1 MPNAVKWIANVGK
14 SLGYSMIDELKT
26 LNPTLKAFK
35 EDNEDFAKSLYTT
48 VNSKDIKEANN
59 KLSENQYFKLAKDAI
74 DNLKSDIKTGKLY
87 NREREKKAEA
97 SMFGMDFDFNF
108 DDADFGFDDDNDDTT
123 DFNFSSEENTQEA
136 IMESAKSINKTAD
149 LVGEKASMAI
159 SNAVVGSSEF
169 IVKSGRKNTKAIF
182 DQNNVLYSKIHAD
195 LGTINTNI
203 TSIIEFAKEATVP
216 HYNNSATFYTTMTT
230 KIEETNSLL
239 KELVDMQKEVYGK
252 KNKSYSSD
260 FKPNNYSNIVN
271 SNGTPNLS
279 AFFENAKNNINDKLG
294 LLTGAL
300 DMITGTGMQ
309 SLLTASPGKLLT
321 NGLIKL
327 LTPKDLKEAFKDF
340 NNTLSGVFANM
351 LIKMNE
357 NKNSVDGGIKGL
369 LASIFGTDEHL
380 KTGIS
385 THNYKKDAVPFD
397 GITRK
402 AITEVIPTYLSKIL
416 SVLSNENE
424 TRYDYEQ
431 GRFVSL
437 EDIKKQFKDI
447 TSANSRMAA
456 YDMNSA
462 MMELANKTVK
472 FDKDQN
478 GNFITED
485 QFRRDLQAFFE
496 YQYRKAKIFNGRK
509 DNINPATYGMKG
521 GQKSEISARL
531 IKDLWN
537 GLPNS
542 ERMKLAGEILDQ
554 RKSQSQAMRQIELEG
569 DSVLLNLFN
578 DSGANKFSAFNKKA
592 DGMKDDAHAA
602 SAKYT
607 GNVVSILNDIR
618 KEVSYI
624 RTYGVGGNV
633 RYKYKKDNKVSNNI
647 DFDKFNPY
655 EDNTPLQEETTTYY
669 SSSYVGMVDKDGKPL
684 PPIEKKDGETQEEFE
699 ARVRE
704 RIKAGNKSKN
714 GKKIIEDLMDATTS
728 GGTLKA
734 IFKNINTILQSPA
747 NFLTTIIRKADE
759 SVFDLVFGENGSK
772 ENKGILYDIS
782 AGIRKTFS
790 NVDEWLK
797 DNIFEPLKEKL
808 TVDNLKTGISKIF
821 GLFGLDYDAISATA
835 KEFIDETKSKI
846 TKKLFGEK
854 DKDGKRIENG
864 LFGKFIDDTKKSL
877 MDSLGWVKGTVNEA
891 AEWMGLKG
899 VYNEEGL
906 KKKKRKDTAIALEK
920 RLKEEEKKKREQSES
935 DDILVGQA
943 ALGIKRVP
951 KTGVYALSQGEAV
964 IPPDYNPANIR
975 KRYKNEQAAIDK
987 YKKHGGISMLAPG
1000 SDPELAEEKQRKGSK
1015 YSTYEAKINK
1025 VKEIK
1030 DNIKFT
1036 KDDYEELPLLMGIG
1050 EELGKAFK
1058 VLKSFTG
1065 KITAN
1070 TQEAIDK
1077 EVSEETKEIVNTFI
1091 PQMKEYLPDIT
1102 AGAILGGGVSLLTG
1116 MIGGPILGA
1125 AVGAGTGLLVKSKT
1139 VQNLLFG
1146 EFDPESNEYKNGLL
1160 PKKVTEAITKYI
1172 PGMGKGA
1179 TLGGIVG
1186 LIPGGFGPVAGI
1198 ILGST
1203 AGFVAKNEKVYNALF
1218 GEESLLHDFPNK
1230 VKKALPKMGAGAV
1243 VGAVAGP
1250 FGIAT
1255 NLMLGSAVGFATDT
1269 NKFKDYFFGEEDEN
1283 GNRSGGLMDAVVNVV
1298 ADPIKNFVLDNTAD
1312 FREWFK
1318 NTVADNLSKFFNPL
1332 SNYVT
1337 HLMDNI
1343 SDFFKEKVYNKI
1355 INPMESRIK
1364 FILSPL
1370 GKAFNSLFDF
1380 GKGIADKTIG
1390 FIPRM
1395 IGNIGT
1401 NWTARQI
1408 KSGRAFNMTAQERL
1422 DYRDQNNIN
1431 DKKDKT
1437 RAMDETIAGLNLD
1450 QLSTIKDSVDFL
1462 NTSNSSARKNINK
1475 NTRLLNNSLKENTG
1489 SLNRKELKQL
1499 RKYLNDNKYAQA
1511 KAYISRLRSLDED
1524 TKTRLIEDI
1533 NNYGNEIAR
1542 SKYIRE
1548 GLNSKGKTKKEFQN
1562 EIAKN
1567 KSNLYSLGID
1577 LNNID
1582 LKDLSR
1588 LLNIEVENKSLL
1600 KESENINDDAYE
1612 ASKKTE
1618 EFQNNIIGNLND
1630 IIDQIK
1636 LLNQQLIGPGVDV
1649 GAQDPKKLQKDIRKA
1664 ERKADKF
1671 NNKRDKV
1678 QRKYDKEDEKLKKAI
1693 KKNQKNSISI
1703 DDLDSDEDSVEIEQ
1717 AARGLLGT
1725 PRNGLYALS
1734 KGEYVIP
1741 KLAEGTEDIVEKD
1754 KNDLNKNRS
1763 AVRLRLI
1770 DKLLQKEIADVDKS
1784 GKIGKLLLEDN
1795 NETQSTT
1802 EQVTEFYN
1810 GMPIKMY
1817 KDEKGDLH
1825 PDTSDS
1831 ETVET
1836 IKAREEDRTTQKGIL
1851 SSIKDVPGRIIEFFG
1866 GHRKDDKKKNNNLFA
1881 KILKIAGIAMVGT
1894 ALAPYIGKFFSET
1907 VVPVLGKL
1915 FNKVKDVL
1923 SDFKDGLLGKGDG
1936 EGLPELIGSKIR
1948 TGAIFITDWLS
1959 GSGEFKNKGLPN
1971 LLPDL
1976 IKNKIA
1982 PLLLNGFDYLMQ
1994 NVVPKAAELVV
2005 KALPS
2010 VLKGL
2015 WKGITGLG
2023 GVLLDAIT
2031 HKNVDPDDSYTIVGS
2046 SDVKIDNITKT
2057 NTSGIKYTPSS
2068 AWNLS
2073 GTINTDVGTFG
2084 SKTTKS
2090 GISVTDTGSTKV
2102 LDKNAD
2108 EFKELKAYN
2117 ETASNRIDKI
2127 KDQVN
2132 SNLNKVYTLNGKSYS
2147 LAEILNS
2154 DEIVAGVKED
2164 NSTGELKD
2172 IYGYQL
2178 LNYPELAAQ
2187 FGIDTS
2193 LSLTEREEQN
2203 KKEGYKTTKEYHP
2216 TLRPIHSIIT
2226 SALTGRPIREAI
2238 KNSKPAKKIGKAGEW
2253 VYNKTLGKSPIVG
2266 KFFKGAGK
2274 VAKVTSD
2281 IGGTAADLA
2290 SKYLPEYI
2298 VGSKR
2303 KNAATAKKVNKGIE
2317 IANNADEYL
2326 KKSTKGYKYGSVM
2339 DNSYAFLNSGDA
2351 YESGLDIVAD
2361 LGDATDPN
2369 SKISKAA
2376 KKFNNTKL
2384 ASKLDN
2390 YVSKLKNLI
2399 NKLFKENEVIS
2410 KILDILNV
2418 GENKVKT
2425 VTKAINDAG
2434 EKLAKE
2440 LGEKIIQKC
2449 SGTILE
2455 KAGTKI
2461 ASFLATGGLSLIA
2474 TAITSFTWGMY
2485 NADNIAQILTE
2496 DVDPMLRVVCGFFN
2510 AINEVYIVGGLIDS
2524 SLLFNLLINVLSAI
2538 TDKDIF
2544 NLDKLQEKAEN
2555 RRVEENAKRGTNMSL
2570 DDLNNENKV
2579 AYKTTK
2585 ELASYQLLP
2594 DGTMVPVIESKASGT
2609 PYITKSGLYALS
2621 EGEYVGKI
2629 PMLAEGTVPNIGSIK
2644 DNIKSS
2650 YTTNYLQDMYDY
2662 ASSGDDKFLIRLS
2675 DETDTTTKMVN
2686 LVAKRIFNPVYAMEK
2701 MQKSIIDK
2709 LSSETGDG
2717 DKVLEKFNKTLA
2729 DTNKYLTGKATMKNY
2744 WNDSLE
2750 NDTSMYGNMAKV
2762 MTTIHKTLLLPMIM
2776 TKSLFQNM
2784 SGQKG
2789 SGTVDAVS
2797 TNNNTTDTTTSDL
2810 NATTIDTKSSTTSK
2824 DSKKSTSI
2832 LGMAKNAVNTVKE
2845 KALSIGSTIVGGVK
2859 NLFGKGSYVGGG
2871 TEAPDVATPNVYNTK
2886 IYKYTN
2892 DPKVK
2897 SLTNT
2902 NISKLTLNR
2911 SSVGDNFVSQN
2922 NGDIANTK
2930 FNTRL
2935 DTTNQ
2940 TVSDSGCAPAVAT
2953 MVINSIRGKS
2963 AIDMNTAVKDA
2974 LQYKVPNS
2982 GVSSNYF
2989 DDEFSKYGISTEYIS
3004 NDNPNDINK
3013 SAIVKAINENRPTI
3027 LLGQDSDNNNKSKS
3041 PFGPNPH
3048 YVVAESISK
3057 DGKYIYIN
3065 DPESKTPRTRYS
3077 LKDILPKVKVGITT
3091 FIGRKVRQ
3099 ASNKLKMYIGGA
3111 KTQVKASSGDYIGRH
3126 VKQFESG
3133 NRGPNCV
3140 GSCGNDGGCSYG
3152 TYQMVY
3158 KYNGQPG
3165 SAQYFWNQ
3173 YYASKYGNQSSV
3185 QDLKTK
3191 WLNAVKEEGED
3202 AFFVKEWQYILDN
3215 YYKAALLNI
3224 RAKGF
3229 DPDTY
3234 SRAMQECIWS
3244 WAVHRGAGGCVSEF
3258 AKVLAQFSDPMNVD
3272 EVTLLNACYDQRA
3285 AELNG
3290 GAWSS
3295 ISTGRYGTGSD
3306 SERAKILSL
3315 VGQSPI
3321 DYTAPDGVLSDGSSP
3336 GSDSSETTSNSGE
3349 KSIIDIIL
3357 SPFDALAKSYKLIG
3371 DTTTTTTSGSDS
3383 TQYNSDG
3390 ISGTVSSN
3398 QEIAQKQVKVVSQ
3411 MNSVY
3416 GKLKYAQDNAK
3427 YPGSRDPDTGSG
3439 DCSSTVQWAYKKAL
3453 GVDVGGWSGGQKDSS
3468 NTYIVDK
3475 GNNASGKPN
3484 ESNLQLGDILL
3495 YGTDAGA
3502 HAEMYSGNGQVLT
3515 HGDPAKLGPTFA
3527 SLTRRNDYWGA
3538 KRLNQFKSTGTS
3550 TFSGSGSGIG
3560 RGSFVSQ
3567 LDPKYASKEF
3577 NIPGDTTKQTIGDSG
3592 CAPAAATMVLNDVFG
3607 NGSGMLDSTKLAL
3620 KYKQNN
3626 DGVSSDYFKDI
3637 YSRNGLNT
3645 NYYNRKEQVTSDL
3658 RNGKDVVLLGSDK
3671 TNTSKTNSPFGPNP
3685 HYVVASGMSR
3695 DGKSITIKD
3704 PESRSPKKYNTRKI
3718 LDSTK
3723 LGIGYGSGL
3732 KKLKS
3737 KLRKFVGRGFGQ
3749 FSGILYVGDS
3759 RTDMMKDCISE
3770 DGVYFIASVG
3780 AGLSWLKNNA
3790 ASQIKAKIK
3799 EDPNLAIVFNFGVND
3814 LYNSSNYI
3822 KWYTQFEQE
3831 NPDAKIYFM
3840 SVNPVDKDPDGYATD
3855 AGVQKFNT
3863 AMQSHFGGKYLDVY
3877 SYLKSS
3883 GYKTTDG
3890 LHYDDDT
3897 SKKIHERVKELLG
3910 GVSTSTTSST
3920 TTTTSFLDSIMGVMG
3935 NLASAYGLTIKTS
3948 DSNNTNSTGNT
3959 SIGPGS
3965 TFPTYNL
3972 TDSQLNDVATC
3983 ITGETGGN
3991 DLFASMQEASQM
4003 ANLNEVT
4010 YGKSNTGDNLYNTLH
4025 GGWYASSSWS
4035 RGVTD
4040 IAKQAAKSVLVEGKR
4055 TLPRYVTEHDTF
4067 PMDIVNAK
4075 DRSEYKLG
4083 DPVSNRYGSNYKF
4096 YDFFGQNKDGDI
4108 SGYFQKD
4115 YDKYSGDQPW
4125 SVGSGSGLFSNRYLK
4140 SNTGRGSED
4149 VLSALSKY
4157 TEQLG
4162 TTMQTVTTNGST
4174 TATKDDTSSLL
4185 KAIIKL
4191 LAQIVDN
4198 TQDVSEIVEILS
4210 KIVNIQSD
4218 STKAGAKQDLTNLKS
4233 QLVNKLNNY
4242 NRSNT
4247 GSDNL
4252 SVLMDSIENLAM
4264 E

>member
-26 LNPTLKAFK
+26 LNPTIKAFK

-149 LVGEKASMAI
+149 LVGEKTSIAI

-169 IVKSGRKNTKAIF
+169 IVKSGRKNTKALF

-357 NKNSVDGGIKGL
+357 NKNSIDGGIKGL

-385 THNYKKDAVPFD
+385 TYNYKKDAVPFD

-592 DGMKDDAHAA
+592 DDMKDDAHAA

-655 EDNTPLQEETTTYY
+655 EDNTPLQEETPTYY
-669 SSSYVGMVDKDGKPL
+669 SSSYVGMVDKDGKPI

-704 RIKAGNKSKN
+704 RIKAGDKSKN
-714 GKKIIEDLMDATTS
+714 IKKIIGDLMDATTS

-899 VYNEEGL
+899 VYNEKGL
-906 KKKKRKDTAIALEK
+906 KKKRTKDTAIALEK

-1091 PQMKEYLPDIT
+1091 PQIKEYLPDIT

-1318 NTVADNLSKFFNPL
+1318 NTVVDNLSKFFDPL

-1355 INPMESRIK
+1355 ITPMESRIK

-1548 GLNSKGKTKKEFQN
+1548 GLNSKGKAKKEFQN

-1741 KLAEGTEDIVEKD
+1741 KLAEGTEGRKKSSIISKF
-1754 KNDLNKNRS
+1754 
-1763 AVRLRLI
+1763 I
-1770 DKLLQKEIADVDKS
+1770 DKLLNRKS
-1784 GKIGKLLLEDN
+1784 EEEH
-1795 NETQSTT
+1795 ETQ
-1802 EQVTEFYN
+1802 FYN

-1817 KDEKGDLH
+1817 RDNNGDVH

-1836 IKAREEDRTTQKGIL
+1836 IKAREEDRETQKGIL
-1851 SSIKDVPGRIIEFFG
+1851 SSFKDTFGKIKDFLGLN
-1866 GHRKDDKKKNNNLFA
+1866 KDKSEKKENLLQKILNVAFKAALISAGA
-1881 KILKIAGIAMVGT
+1881 KIFVDKVWPVIKKPLSEFKNGLLEGLFGKADGKGGLADKIG
-1894 ALAPYIGKFFSET
+1894 ET
-1907 VVPVLGKL
+1907 VGSGLS
-1915 FNKVKDVL
+1915 KVKD
-1923 SDFKDGLLGKGDG
+1923 
-1936 EGLPELIGSKIR
+1936 
-1948 TGAIFITDWLS
+1948 
-1959 GSGEFKNKGLPN
+1959 
-1971 LLPDL
+1971 
-1976 IKNKIA
+1976 
-1982 PLLLNGFDYLMQ
+1982 
-1994 NVVPKAAELVV
+1994 
-2005 KALPS
+2005 
-2010 VLKGL
+2010 
-2015 WKGITGLG
+2015 
-2023 GVLLDAIT
+2023 
-2031 HKNVDPDDSYTIVGS
+2031 TIVGGIPILINGIESLTSKVVPYILESFIGNIPGILGGIFKGFKKLGGWITDAIFHRKS
-2046 SDVKIDNITKT
+2046 SQGDDAFEDTFGGIKSVSTTGDTGGYKPSSSWSITGRT
-2057 NTSGIKYTPSS
+2057 WTSGISDTKIS
-2068 AWNLS
+2068 
-2073 GTINTDVGTFG
+2073 TIDDAGNDVQNIQTTM
-2084 SKTTKS
+2084 SDDKTTSKN
-2090 GISVTDTGSTKV
+2090 V
-2102 LDKNAD
+2102 LDAVDNTISGKSSGP
-2108 EFKELKAYN
+2108 KAYT
-2117 ETASNRIDKI
+2117 ETASNR
-2127 KDQVN
+2127 
-2132 SNLNKVYTLNGKSYS
+2132 LNKYKDSINK
-2147 LAEILNS
+2147 IL
-2154 DEIVAGVKED
+2154 D
-2164 NSTGELKD
+2164 NNITIENKDTGEKKNTTVYDLLND
-2172 IYGYQL
+2172 SNTVVAYAPYENADGTISQIPIVGSEL
-2178 LNYPELAAQ
+2178 LNYSKQAENIL
-2187 FGIDTS
+2187 GINTG
-2193 LSLTEREEQN
+2193 LTDEERE
-2203 KKEGYKTTKEYHP
+2203 
-2216 TLRPIHSIIT
+2216 
-2226 SALTGRPIREAI
+2226 
-2238 KNSKPAKKIGKAGEW
+2238 
-2253 VYNKTLGKSPIVG
+2253 
-2266 KFFKGAGK
+2266 
-2274 VAKVTSD
+2274 
-2281 IGGTAADLA
+2281 
-2290 SKYLPEYI
+2290 
-2298 VGSKR
+2298 
-2303 KNAATAKKVNKGIE
+2303 
-2317 IANNADEYL
+2317 
-2326 KKSTKGYKYGSVM
+2326 
-2339 DNSYAFLNSGDA
+2339 
-2351 YESGLDIVAD
+2351 
-2361 LGDATDPN
+2361 
-2369 SKISKAA
+2369 KAA
-2376 KKFNNTKL
+2376 KEAGYDNGDTLSNPTTKDPL
-2384 ASKLDN
+2384 LRTVRASIKTFITGNGPSDL
-2390 YVSKLKNLI
+2390 L
-2399 NKLFKENEVIS
+2399 NKLS
-2410 KILDILNV
+2410 KNQ
-2418 GENKVKT
+2418 
-2425 VTKAINDAG
+2425 
-2434 EKLAKE
+2434 AKKGAE
-2440 LGEKIIQKC
+2440 SLLK
-2449 SGTILE
+2449 SPT
-2455 KAGTKI
+2455 
-2461 ASFLATGGLSLIA
+2461 TGGLSTISSLYHFAKSGVYKAGSVVTGLPNTLRNKVLSNIDNYTVDKLAKSASEKSAKLLQNVNKEAAEETAKASKNIIVKLA
-2474 TAITSFTWGMY
+2474 TK
-2485 NADNIAQILTE
+2485 LK
-2496 DVDPMLRVVCGFFN
+2496 N
-2510 AINEVYIVGGLIDS
+2510 AIVNFFKES
-2524 SLLFNLLINVLSAI
+2524 SLAKKVASCFGKNFDKELVKGGQEVGEKLSEKVIEEGTKDATSLAAKIGANIPVISILFNLASFEQGYSSAPNIAHVLADDCTTAIKVLCGICNVISDALPFGLGLFI
-2538 TDKDIF
+2538 TPDFILEVLTGVF
-2544 NLDKLQEKAEN
+2544 NVFTKGDALGLNELQKKAEKEISKMTN
-2555 RRVEENAKRGTNMSL
+2555 KLGAKYTLEDYNKEYASNIDEYNAARAQGQFKYGTDTDAVNKYIEENLSKNNTAGAKKLTEKEQEDSTRKSDTYNY
-2570 DDLNNENKV
+2570 LNQLAEERMAKYPKW
-2579 AYKTTK
+2579 ASKDK
-2585 ELASYQLLP
+2585 EE
-2594 DGTMVPVIESKASGT
+2594 VIRLIAAEQGLVGQYATGT
-2609 PYITKSGLYALS
+2609 PYVPKSGLYALS

-2629 PMLAEGTVPNIGSIK
+2629 PMLAEGTIK
-2644 DNIKSS
+2644 DNINSS
-2650 YTTNYLQDMYDY
+2650 YTTKYLQDMYDY
-2662 ASSGDDKFLIRLS
+2662 ASSGDDKFLTRLS

-2701 MQKSIIDK
+2701 MQQYIINK
-2709 LSSETGDG
+2709 LSDETGDG

-2729 DTNKYLTGKATMKNY
+2729 DTNKYLTGKSTMKNY

-2750 NDTSMYGNMAKV
+2750 DDTSMYGNMAKV

-2784 SGQKG
+2784 SGQEG

-2810 NATTIDTKSSTTSK
+2810 NATTIDNTSSTTN

-2832 LGMAKNAVNTVKE
+2832 LGMAKTAVNTVKE

-2859 NLFGKGSYVGGG
+2859 SFFGKGSYVGGG
-2871 TEAPDVATPNVYNTK
+2871 SEAPDIATPNVYNTK
-2886 IYKYTN
+2886 AYKYTDN
-2892 DPKVK
+2892 PKVK
-2897 SLTNT
+2897 SLTNAE
-2902 NISKLTLNR
+2902 ISKLTLDR
-2911 SSVGDNFVSQN
+2911 SPVGDNFVSQN
-2922 NGDIANTK
+2922 NGNIANTR
-2930 FNTRL
+2930 FNTSL
-2935 DTTNQ
+2935 DTANQ

-3013 SAIVKAINENRPTI
+3013 SAIVKAINESRPTI
-3027 LLGQDSDNNNKSKS
+3027 LLGQDSDNSNKSKS

-3592 CAPAAATMVLNDVFG
+3592 CAPAAATMVLNDIFG

-3626 DGVSSDYFKDI
+3626 DGVSSDYFQDI

-3704 PESRSPKKYNTRKI
+3704 PESRSPKKYNARKI
-3718 LDSTK
+3718 LDNTK

-3770 DGVYFIASVG
+3770 DGVYFIANVG

-4125 SVGSGSGLFSNRYLK
+4125 SVGSGSGLFNNRYLK

-4162 TTMQTVTTNGST
+4162 TTMQTVTTNGSA

-4252 SVLMDSIENLAM
+4252 SALMDSIENLAM

>member
-14 SLGYSMIDELKT
+14 SLGYSMIDELKE
-26 LNPTLKAFK
+26 LNPTIKSFK
-35 EDNEDFAKSLYTT
+35 EDNEDFAKSLYSTIT
-48 VNSKDIKEANN
+48 SKDIKDGKE
-59 KLSENQYFKLAKDAI
+59 KLSENKYFKLAKDTI
-74 DNLKSDIKTGKLY
+74 DNLKNDIKTGKLY
-87 NREREKKAEA
+87 NKEREEKAMDKAA
-97 SMFGMDFDFNF
+97 SEWLGF
-108 DDADFGFDDDNDDTT
+108 DDSDFGFGGDDDT
-123 DFNFSSEENTQEA
+123 DIDLGFDEDVEES
-136 IMESAKSINKTAD
+136 IDESTKSINRTAD
-149 LVGEKASMAI
+149 LVGEKASMAV
-159 SNAVVGSSEF
+159 SKAVVGSSEF
-169 IVKSGRKNTKAIF
+169 IVKSGRQNTKVLF
-182 DQNNVLYSKIHAD
+182 DQNNVLYSKIHSD
-195 LGTINTNI
+195 MGTINTNI
-203 TSIIEFAKEATVP
+203 TSILEFAKEATVP

-239 KELVDMQKEVYGK
+239 KELVDMQKELYKKEDSSYGSNGRKFSDITGAEGTPIIESYLDLIK
-252 KNKSYSSD
+252 KN
-260 FKPNNYSNIVN
+260 I
-271 SNGTPNLS
+271 
-279 AFFENAKNNINDKLG
+279 KNNSYLD
-294 LLTGAL
+294 LLNMGMDMGVGAS
-300 DMITGTGMQ
+300 I
-309 SLLTASPGKLLT
+309 SSNPGKFIT
-321 NGLIKL
+321 DFIVKGVI
-327 LTPKDLKEAFKDF
+327 PGYLKEAMKDF
-340 NNTLSGVFANM
+340 NKTLSGVFANLM
-351 LIKMNE
+351 LKITNG
-357 NKNSVDGGIKGL
+357 DGLI
-369 LASIFGTDEHL
+369 SEIFGIDNSL
-380 KTGIS
+380 KTGLS
-385 THNYKKDAVPFD
+385 TSQYNKEAVPFD

-402 AITEVIPTYLSKIL
+402 SIVEVIPTYLSKIL
-416 SVLSNENE
+416 AAVTNQKE
-424 TRYDYEQ
+424 TRYDYAN
-431 GRFVSL
+431 GRFVSMD
-437 EDIKKQFKDI
+437 DIRRNYKDI
-447 TSANSRMAA
+447 TSDNARYAFSDIRGKMIDKAA
-456 YDMNSA
+456 RYD
-462 MMELANKTVK
+462 
-472 FDKDQN
+472 FDKDDK
-478 GNFITED
+478 GNFITKE
-485 QFRRDLQAFFE
+485 QFEKNMQEFFE
-496 YQYRKAKIFNGRK
+496 YQYKNAKVFNDRKERLDASTYELSGGAK
-509 DNINPATYGMKG
+509 A
-521 GQKSEISARL
+521 EISAKL
-531 IKDLWN
+531 IQDLWKS
-537 GLPNS
+537 LPNNDKMKMAQEIIS
-542 ERMKLAGEILDQ
+542 KRESQTTDMLNKERKGDAVELA
-554 RKSQSQAMRQIELEG
+554 
-569 DSVLLNLFN
+569 LFN
-578 DSGANKFSAFNKKA
+578 NSTKAFQGDKNKNNYDPLKVAT
-592 DGMKDDAHAA
+592 
-602 SAKYT
+602 KY
-607 GNVVSILNDIR
+607 NSSILNVLVDIR

-624 RTYGVGGNV
+624 RQFGIKPRYTLNDSLGENDFTKFTPYAEEKESPEKEYTFSTY
-633 RYKYKKDNKVSNNI
+633 D
-647 DFDKFNPY
+647 
-655 EDNTPLQEETTTYY
+655 T
-669 SSSYVGMVDKDGKPL
+669 
-684 PPIEKKDGETQEEFE
+684 IEKKEDEEVDDYLSRTASEIRQDE
-699 ARVRE
+699 ARKQRDNRKKGPIE
-704 RIKAGNKSKN
+704 SFLGIFTNNKSVQDT
-714 GKKIIEDLMDATTS
+714 GKTVDNIINSPFKLITS
-728 GGTLKA
+728 A
-734 IFKNINTILQSPA
+734 IK
-747 NFLTTIIRKADE
+747 KADE
-759 SVFDLVFGENGSK
+759 AVYDLVFGK
-772 ENKGILYDIS
+772 EDNDPEHAGILKRIGKGIKD
-782 AGIRKTFS
+782 TFD
-790 NVDEWLK
+790 NVNTWLNE
-797 DNIFEPLKEKL
+797 NIFEPLKEKL
-808 TVDNLKTGISKIF
+808 SKENIKSAMKKFFGFFGVDIEKVGKGI
-821 GLFGLDYDAISATA
+821 
-835 KEFIDETKSKI
+835 KSF
-846 TKKLFGEK
+846 LFGEK
-854 DKDGKRIENG
+854 DSEGKRTKSG
-864 LFGKFIDDTKKSL
+864 LFGDFFDGVKKSFK
-877 MDSLGWVKGTVNEA
+877 DVFGWGKKTVTDAIDATGATGELNE
-891 AEWMGLKG
+891 K
-899 VYNEEGL
+899 GL
-906 KKKKRKDTAIALEK
+906 KKKAQKDKASQLLDQ
-920 RLKEEEKKKREQSES
+920 LKETQKKLKSENEQKPVE
-935 DDILVGQA
+935 GQA
-943 ALGIKRVP
+943 AAGLKRVP
-951 KTGVYALSQGEAV
+951 KTGVYALSEGEAV
-964 IPPDYNPANIR
+964 IPPDYDPANIR
-975 KRYKNEQAAIDK
+975 KRYKNEKAAIED
-987 YKKHGGISMLAPG
+987 YKKYGNINMLAEG
-1000 SDPELAEEKQRKGSK
+1000 SDPEAVKGWKDRKGSK
-1015 YSTYEAKINK
+1015 YNDPKEREKK
-1025 VKEIK
+1025 LKEIK
-1030 DNIKFT
+1030 NK
-1036 KDDYEELPLLMGIG
+1036 KYNREDYEDLPIQYKMMDEAGKLGAFFKQLFGDILDKAGNVDGSKVQANITEIASNLLGQA
-1050 EELGKAFK
+1050 KQF
-1058 VLKSFTG
+1058 
-1065 KITAN
+1065 
-1070 TQEAIDK
+1070 
-1077 EVSEETKEIVNTFI
+1077 
-1091 PQMKEYLPDIT
+1091 LPDMT
-1102 AGAILGGGVSLLTG
+1102 VGAILGAGTSLITG
-1116 MIGGPILGA
+1116 MIGGPLVGA
-1125 AVGAGTGLLVKSKT
+1125 AVGSAVGLTIKSESIQK
-1139 VQNLLFG
+1139 LLFG
-1146 EFDPESNEYKNGLL
+1146 EYDPESKEFKNGLL
-1160 PKKVTEAITKYI
+1160 PSNISKAITHYA
-1172 PGMGKGA
+1172 PTMAKGA
-1179 TLGGIVG
+1179 TLGAITAIMPFV
-1186 LIPGGFGPVAGI
+1186 PGGPVAGMI
-1198 ILGST
+1198 VGSA
-1203 AGFVAKNEKVYNALF
+1203 AGFVMKNEKIHEALF
-1218 GEESLLHDFPNK
+1218 GPEGKLKGLPEKLKS
-1230 VKKALPKMGAGAV
+1230 ALPKMGLGAV
-1243 VGAVAGP
+1243 AGLVAGP
-1250 FGIAT
+1250 FGVAT
-1255 NLMLGSAVGFATDT
+1255 NVILGSAIGFATDT
-1269 NKFKDYFFGEEDEN
+1269 DKFKDIFFGEKDEN
-1283 GNRSGGLMDAVVNVV
+1283 GVRHNGVYDHIVSSVTK
-1298 ADPIKNFVLDNTAD
+1298 PIKAFFKDNKEYFTKWFLNTIQRNIKDFFDPMKRRLRDLGNRIVDIFKKMSNKFTTALKENAINKLFKVLDKITKP
-1312 FREWFK
+1312 FSGLYKLTRGLV
-1318 NTVADNLSKFFNPL
+1318 TGVVGLPFNIIGGIGRR
-1332 SNYVT
+1332 
-1337 HLMDNI
+1337 MKA
-1343 SDFFKEKVYNKI
+1343 SDI
-1355 INPMESRIK
+1355 RR
-1364 FILSPL
+1364 
-1370 GKAFNSLFDF
+1370 GKADYL
-1380 GKGIADKTIG
+1380 K
-1390 FIPRM
+1390 
-1395 IGNIGT
+1395 
-1401 NWTARQI
+1401 
-1408 KSGRAFNMTAQERL
+1408 TAQERL
-1422 DYRDQNNIN
+1422 DYRDNN
-1431 DKKDKT
+1431 KVARLFRKDKALGT
-1437 RAMDETIAGLNLD
+1437 DRTINTMNSDELNLMLNAVRTLKD
-1450 QLSTIKDSVDFL
+1450 GGKSAESQYTETRNKLSTDILRSNLGRQDKDNIVKLLGKNDFDGIREYINNPNL
-1462 NTSNSSARKNINK
+1462 GIDTNS
-1475 NTRLLNNSLKENTG
+1475 
-1489 SLNRKELKQL
+1489 
-1499 RKYLNDNKYAQA
+1499 
-1511 KAYISRLRSLDED
+1511 KAYINKLLEGSEKRIMNSKFVMDKFKNGEERGALEDLLKERGIDITKLKLDDVERYLNNEIENRKPEDYKARAEDENKQWRNDLYARITEANSSLLCIANYLDPSYTGTKEQEQELRNYKTGKRYDRARQLNYEQRNDDLTDEERQERDQQRLDEAEKSD
-1524 TKTRLIEDI
+1524 TIDRDILREKVNKKGEKEKYKQDLEDAKKIDPSIGVGLLTRARVKIGDIVEAISTGKRSFLNDI
-1533 NNYGNEIAR
+1533 NGYNDEEYT
-1542 SKYIRE
+1542 S
-1548 GLNSKGKTKKEFQN
+1548 KTKRVFGTAKDAVATVLSGEY
-1562 EIAKN
+1562 AKN
-1567 KSNLYSLGID
+1567 KIIASVLD
-1577 LNNID
+1577 QKLND
-1582 LKDLSR
+1582 ASED
-1588 LLNIEVENKSLL
+1588 EL
-1600 KESENINDDAYE
+1600 KEY
-1612 ASKKTE
+1612 
-1618 EFQNNIIGNLND
+1618 
-1630 IIDQIK
+1630 
-1636 LLNQQLIGPGVDV
+1636 
-1649 GAQDPKKLQKDIRKA
+1649 
-1664 ERKADKF
+1664 
-1671 NNKRDKV
+1671 
-1678 QRKYDKEDEKLKKAI
+1678 
-1693 KKNQKNSISI
+1693 
-1703 DDLDSDEDSVEIEQ
+1703 
-1717 AARGLLGT
+1717 
-1725 PRNGLYALS
+1725 
-1734 KGEYVIP
+1734 
-1741 KLAEGTEDIVEKD
+1741 
-1754 KNDLNKNRS
+1754 
-1763 AVRLRLI
+1763 
-1770 DKLLQKEIADVDKS
+1770 
-1784 GKIGKLLLEDN
+1784 
-1795 NETQSTT
+1795 TQ
-1802 EQVTEFYN
+1802 FYN

-1825 PDTSDS
+1825 PDMSDS

-1836 IKAREEDRTTQKGIL
+1836 IKAREEDRDTQKGIL
-1851 SSIKDVPGRIIEFFG
+1851 ESFKDVFGKIKDFLGIG
-1866 GHRKDDKKKNNNLFA
+1866 KKEDGEKKENLLK
-1881 KILKIAGIAMVGT
+1881 KIFKIASAVMVGT

-1907 VVPVLGKL
+1907 VVPVLDKI
-1915 FNKVKDVL
+1915 FNKVSDAII
-1923 SDFKDGLLGKGDG
+1923 DFKDGLLGKGDG
-1936 EGLPELIGSKIR
+1936 KGLPELIGTKIR
-1948 TGAIFITDWLS
+1948 SGAIFITDWLS
-1959 GSGEFKNKGLPN
+1959 GTGQFNNEGLPK

-1994 NVVPKAAELVV
+1994 NVVPKAAEIVV

-2010 VLKGL
+2010 ILKGL

-2090 GISVTDTGSTKV
+2090 GISVTDTESTKV

-2117 ETASNRIDKI
+2117 ETAPNRIDKI

-2216 TLRPIHSIIT
+2216 TLRTIHSIIT
-2226 SALTGRPIREAI
+2226 SALTGRPIREAV

-2326 KKSTKGYKYGSVM
+2326 KKSTKGYKYGSAI

-2361 LGDATDPN
+2361 LGDVTDPN

-2384 ASKLDN
+2384 SSKLDN

-2410 KILDILNV
+2410 KILDVLNV

-2555 RRVEENAKRGTNMSL
+2555 KRVEENAKRGTNMSL

-2594 DGTMVPVIESKASGT
+2594 DGTMVPVIDSKATGT

-2621 EGEYVGKI
+2621 EGEYVSKI
-2629 PMLAEGTVPNIGSIK
+2629 PMLAEGTVSDIGNVK
-2644 DNIKSS
+2644 NNVNSS
-2650 YTTNYLQDMYDY
+2650 YTTNYLQNMYDY
-2662 ASSGDDKFLIRLS
+2662 ALSGDDKFLTRLS
-2675 DETDTTTKMVN
+2675 DESDTTTKMVN

-2701 MQKSIIDK
+2701 MQKYIIDK

-2717 DKVLEKFNKTLA
+2717 DKVLEKFNKTLT

-2776 TKSLFQNM
+2776 TKSLFQSM

-2797 TNNNTTDTTTSDL
+2797 TNNNATDTTTSDL
-2810 NATTIDTKSSTTSK
+2810 NATTIDNTSSNTTK

-2832 LGMAKNAVNTVKE
+2832 LGMAKSAVNTVKE

-2859 NLFGKGSYVGGG
+2859 SLFGKGSYVGGG
-2871 TEAPDVATPNVYNTK
+2871 SEAPDVATPNAYNTK

-2892 DPKVK
+2892 NPKVK
-2897 SLTNT
+2897 SLSNAE
-2902 NISKLTLNR
+2902 ISKLTLDR

-2922 NGDIANTK
+2922 NGAIANTK

-2989 DDEFSKYGISTEYIS
+2989 DDEFSKYGISTQYIS

-3027 LLGQDSDNNNKSKS
+3027 LLGQDSDNSNKSKS

-3111 KTQVKASSGDYIGRH
+3111 RKQVKASSGDYIGKY
-3126 VKQFESG
+3126 VKEFESG
-3133 NRGPNCV
+3133 NKGPKCT
-3140 GSCGNDGGCSYG
+3140 GSCGNDGGGSYG
-3152 TYQMVY
+3152 SYQMIY
-3158 KYNGQPG
+3158 SYNGSEG
-3165 SAQYFWNQ
+3165 SARQFWGQYF
-3173 YYASKYGNQSSV
+3173 ASKYGIPTSP
-3185 QDLKTK
+3185 QDLNKK
-3191 WLNAVKEEGED
+3191 WIQAVKDEGENE
-3202 AFFVKEWQYILDN
+3202 FFAKEWEFMLAN
-3215 YYKAALLNI
+3215 YYKEAVKKLKD
-3224 RAKGF
+3224 KGF
-3229 DPDTY
+3229 DPDNY
-3234 SRAMQECIWS
+3234 SRAMQDCIWS
-3244 WAVHRGAGGCVSEF
+3244 WAVHRGPGGCASEF
-3258 AKVLAQFSDPMNVD
+3258 SNVLSKIKNPMEAD
-3272 EVTLLNACYDQRA
+3272 ETELINTCYDVRA
-3285 AELNG
+3285 AALSG
-3290 GAWSS
+3290 GSWSS
-3295 ISTGRYGTGSD
+3295 ISTGRYGTGSS
-3306 SERAKILSL
+3306 SERAKILAIA
-3315 VGQSPI
+3315 GQDPI
-3321 DYTAPDGVLSDGSSP
+3321 DYTTPDGVLSSGETP
-3336 GSDSSETTSNSGE
+3336 GSDISESVDNSSGE
-3349 KSIIDIIL
+3349 KSIIDIL
-3357 SPFDALAKSYKLIG
+3357 LAPFDVIARKYKLIG
-3371 DTTTTTTSGSDS
+3371 DSNTTTTSGSDS

-3626 DGVSSDYFKDI
+3626 DGVSSDYFQDI

-3645 NYYNRKEQVTSDL
+3645 NYYDRKEQVTSDL

-3704 PESRSPKKYNTRKI
+3704 PESRSPKKYNTKKI
-3718 LDSTK
+3718 LNSTK

-3770 DGVYFIASVG
+3770 DGVYFIAKVG
-3780 AGLSWLKNNA
+3780 AGLSWLKST
-3790 ASQIKAKIK
+3790 ASNEIAAKIK

-3814 LYNSSNYI
+3814 LHNSSNYV
-3822 KWYTQFEQE
+3822 KWYTQFEKD
-3831 NPDAKIYFM
+3831 NPNAKIYFM

-3855 AGVQKFNT
+3855 EEVQKFNAT
-3863 AMQSHFGGKYLDVY
+3863 MQSHFGGKYLDVY

-3890 LHYDDDT
+3890 LHYDDET

-3910 GVSTSTTSST
+3910 ASSTST
-3920 TTTTSFLDSIMGVMG
+3920 TTTTTTNSTSVLDKILGAFG
-3935 NLASAYGLTIKTS
+3935 NIASAYGLTVKTAT
-3948 DSNNTNSTGNT
+3948 SNTTNSTGNT

-4040 IAKQAAKSVLVEGKR
+4040 TAKQAAKSVLVEGKR

-4075 DRSEYKLG
+4075 ERSEYKFG

-4125 SVGSGSGLFSNRYLK
+4125 SVGSGSGLFNNKYLK
-4140 SNTGRGSED
+4140 SNIGRGTED
-4149 VLSALSKY
+4149 VLSVLDKY

-4162 TTMQTVTTNGST
+4162 STIQNANTNSPTTV
-4174 TATKDDTSSLL
+4174 TKDDTSSLL

-4252 SVLMDSIENLAM
+4252 SALMDSIENLAM